1 MSNPKYSSS
10 ISINA
15 LVKLIVCTR
24 INNKIGHEPSDLEPF
39 DYHQI
44 ALTLH
49 EAVKNLNLY
58 STLRTVS
65 KDKTGDKKKNITKS
79 GINAEKSWPV
89 ISDINEDIET
99 AIREKELPLNSRHT
113 DECNEKRI
121 KYMEAIK
128 WCNNYSQPQ
137 YVFDIKPVKLNNIY
151 LTLAA
156 LLQFLKDSRASSKT
170 SNQEYIAA
178 EIETYLKQNK
188 KKLSGDTIKR
198 ILTESNNILNPK

>member
-15 LVKLIVCTR
+15 LVRLIVCTR
-24 INNKIGHEPSDLEPF
+24 INNKIDHETSDLEPF

-44 ALTLH
+44 GLTLH
-49 EAVKNLNLY
+49 GAVKNLDLY
-58 STLRTVS
+58 PTRRTVF
-65 KDKTGDKKKNITKS
+65 KDKTGDKKKDIIKS

-128 WCNNYSQPQ
+128 WCNNYSRPQ

-151 LTLAA
+151 LTLAV
-156 LLQFLKDSRASSKT
+156 LLQKFRS
-170 SNQEYIAA
+170 QEESAA
-178 EIETYLKQNK
+178 EIKGYLEENG
-188 KKLSGDTIKR
+188 KKLSEDTIKR
-198 ILTESNNILNPK
+198 IFTESNNILNSK